1 MDDNK
6 VWFRLPMCTERKA
19 ECSLA
24 REMKHVDRQTFGHD
38 LPTVV
43 LSFFVHC

>member
-6 VWFRLPMCTERKA
+6 VWFRLPVRRDRKA

-24 REMKHVDRQTFGHD
+24 REVKHVDRQTD
-38 LPTVV
+38 KQADMT
-43 LSFFVHC
+43 